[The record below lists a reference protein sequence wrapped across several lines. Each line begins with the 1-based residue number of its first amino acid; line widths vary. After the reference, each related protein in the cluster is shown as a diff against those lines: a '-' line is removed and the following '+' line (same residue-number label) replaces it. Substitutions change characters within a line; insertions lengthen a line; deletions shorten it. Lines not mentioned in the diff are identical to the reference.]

1 MLSSVRF
8 QDIRRGRY
16 AEKAQVV
23 LVMGNIR
30 FEWSVV
36 CCFWS
41 YLSSTNIE
49 EVKRLVIY
57 GHNREMLVDG
67 ELLKEKLSNCWKGV
81 ECVTMS
87 VKEIEDWRF
96 IGNQ

>member
-1 MLSSVRF
+1 MSYYGLLDESPAEDVSTNSRGQNSNNCYISWKMLSSVRF

-49 EVKRLVIY
+49 EVKRLI
-57 GHNREMLVDG
+57 GHL
-67 ELLKEKLSNCWKGV
+67 W
-81 ECVTMS
+81 T
-87 VKEIEDWRF
+87 
-96 IGNQ
+96 

>member
-1 MLSSVRF
+1 
-8 QDIRRGRY
+8 
-16 AEKAQVV
+16 
-23 LVMGNIR
+23 
-30 FEWSVV
+30 
-36 CCFWS
+36 
-41 YLSSTNIE
+41 
-49 EVKRLVIY
+49 
-57 GHNREMLVDG
+57 MLVDG